1 MALIFFCDD
10 FSKSISSN
18 FSYISVINVSENTD
32 SAFLK
37 IRSIASMSQ
46 RGKNDG

>member
-10 FSKSISSN
+10 FSKSICSN
-18 FSYISVINVSENTD
+18 FSYVSVINVSENVD

-37 IRSIASMSQ
+37 DTIDRINESK
-46 RGKNDG
+46 GEE

>member
-37 IRSIASMSQ
+37 DTIDRINESK
-46 RGKNDG
+46 GEE